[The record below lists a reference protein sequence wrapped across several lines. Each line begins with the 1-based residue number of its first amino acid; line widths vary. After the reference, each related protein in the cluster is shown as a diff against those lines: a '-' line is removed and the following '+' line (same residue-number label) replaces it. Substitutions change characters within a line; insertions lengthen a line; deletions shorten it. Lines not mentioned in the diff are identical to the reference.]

1 MLRGVPVVGSRAG
14 AIPEVL
20 GDGAYGVLFEPGDE
34 DGLVAAITR
43 ARIEG
48 PGLAARALGH
58 AREAFSVDRMV
69 ARTLAVYDGLE
80 RR

>member
-34 DGLVAAITR
+34 DGLLAAIAR
-43 ARIEG
+43 ARIDG
-48 PGLAARALGH
+48 PELAARALGH
-58 AREAFSVDRMV
+58 ARETFSVNRMV
-69 ARTLAVYDGLE
+69 ARTIAVYDGLE
-80 RR
+80 R